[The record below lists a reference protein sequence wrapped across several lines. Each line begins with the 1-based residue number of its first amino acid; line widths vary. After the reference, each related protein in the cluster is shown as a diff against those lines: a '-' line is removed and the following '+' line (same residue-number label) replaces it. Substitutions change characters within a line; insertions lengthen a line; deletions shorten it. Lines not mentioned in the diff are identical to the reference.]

1 MDTLEH
7 SRQLVAAGFTQQQ
20 AETQTKLLNEV
31 FVNEFATKKELNQGF
46 SEVQL
51 QFKEVNNQFREVQNQ
66 FREVKNQF
74 KEVQNQFR
82 EVHIQISELR
92 AEIKNLPG
100 MILQKLF
107 SGLAIAAAIL
117 AGIISLIQFFK

>member
-7 SRQLVAAGFTQQQ
+7 SRQLVAAGFTRQQ
-20 AETQTKLLNEV
+20 AEVQTKLLNEV
-31 FVNEFATKKELNQGF
+31 FVSDFATKKELNQGF

-51 QFKEVNNQFREVQNQ
+51 QFKEVQLQFKEVNNQFREI
-66 FREVKNQF
+66 
-74 KEVQNQFR
+74 QNQFR
-82 EVHIQISELR
+82 EVHIQINELR
-92 AEIKNLPG
+92 AEIKSLPG
-100 MILQKLF
+100 LILQKLF

>member
-51 QFKEVNNQFREVQNQ
+51 QFKEVNNQ

>member
-66 FREVKNQF
+66 FREV
-74 KEVQNQFR
+74 
-82 EVHIQISELR
+82 HIQISELR